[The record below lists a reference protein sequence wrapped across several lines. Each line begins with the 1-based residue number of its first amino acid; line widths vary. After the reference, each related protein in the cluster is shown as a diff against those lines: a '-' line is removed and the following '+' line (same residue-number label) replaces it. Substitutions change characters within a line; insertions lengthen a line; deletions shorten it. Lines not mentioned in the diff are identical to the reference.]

1 LSRGARRKEPKGDW
15 KNAVE
20 HQLHVSDE
28 FRTLD
33 NDDAHF
39 ALREGEGKSFK
50 FIKLAGTLRKP
61 QTSHPEQ
68 IKFKFSHFIPPDFT
82 ATILRSILNKR
93 QRISRP
99 PGSSLSSLA
108 ECVFS
113 KKTFEHVVT
122 PIISDLQVEYCDALA
137 ANRKIK
143 AAWVRLRG
151 YWSLFK
157 ALGLYSILKMFVDA
171 WRKISSV

>member
-1 LSRGARRKEPKGDW
+1 LSRVPGREKPKGDW
-15 KNAVE
+15 KNAAVY
-20 HQLHVSDE
+20 QLHLSDE
-28 FRTLD
+28 FRTQD
-33 NDDAHF
+33 NDNVHL
-39 ALREGEGKSFK
+39 ALREGEGKSIN

-61 QTSHPEQ
+61 QTAVPER
-68 IKFKFSHFIPPDFT
+68 IKFKFSQ
-82 ATILRSILNKR
+82 RSILNKIKG
-93 QRISRP
+93 ISRP
-99 PGSSLSSLA
+99 PGSTLSSMA
-108 ECVFS
+108 EFVFS

-143 AAWVRLRG
+143 ARWVRLRG